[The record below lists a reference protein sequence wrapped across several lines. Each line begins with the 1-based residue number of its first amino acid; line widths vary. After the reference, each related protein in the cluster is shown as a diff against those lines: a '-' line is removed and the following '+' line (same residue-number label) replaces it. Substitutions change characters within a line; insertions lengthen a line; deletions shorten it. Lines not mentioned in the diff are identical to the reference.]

1 MFLTV
6 DYFKKYGDSSGGTLN
21 DICEAFR
28 LATRKASISVITLQ
42 QKHQIISPEQ
52 LLAEIDRHH
61 HEDCECGL
69 KSNSTIAKMAQ
80 KLYEAQDTEQGKS
93 ILKKKGEQKWD
104 LDTCT
109 RWMGNLMGKNSFKGK
124 RMEDKA
130 IKDLKAHIWKY
141 KVEKADEET
150 DVAHMVDLVIKQNDE
165 IKAGIQVKP
174 DSFYRMNLPYVQKL
188 HDQLDYPV
196 HHMIYDSKGE
206 WTNYL
211 ATISNFL

>member
-1 MFLTV
+1 MS

-28 LATRKASISVITLQ
+28 LATRKNSISVISLQ
-42 QKHQIISPEQ
+42 QKHKIISPDH

-69 KSNSTIAKMAQ
+69 KSATTMEQLAQ
-80 KLYEAQDTEQGKS
+80 KLYDAQDTEQGKA
-93 ILKKKGEQKWD
+93 ILERKGEQKWD
-104 LDTCT
+104 LDTCR

-124 RMEDKA
+124 KMEDKA
-130 IKDLKAHIWKY
+130 IKDLKVHIWKY

-174 DSFYRMNLPYVQKL
+174 DSFYHMKLPYVQKL
-188 HDQLDYPV
+188 HDELDYPV

-211 ATISNFL
+211 ATISHFL

>member
-1 MFLTV
+1 MQP

-28 LATRKASISVITLQ
+28 LATRSASISVISLQ
-42 QKHQIISPEQ
+42 QKHKIISAEH
-52 LLAEIDRHH
+52 LLAEIDRHY
-61 HEDCECGL
+61 HEDCDCGM
-69 KSNSTIAKMAQ
+69 KAKATIEMMAR
-80 KLYEAQDTEQGKS
+80 KLHDSQDLANGKS
-93 ILKKKGEQKWD
+93 ILDKKKEQKWD
-104 LDTCT
+104 FDTCL

-124 RMEDKA
+124 KMEDKA
-130 IKDLKAHIWKY
+130 IKDLKVHIWKY

-150 DVAHMVDLVIKQNDE
+150 DVAHMVDLVMKQNDE

-174 DSFYRMNLPYVQKL
+174 DSFYHMKLPYVQKL

-196 HHMIYDSKGE
+196 HHLVYDSEGE